1 MNTFVLQCILGIAL
15 MTVKGTKGCRKELF
29 YERLGRYPDSWR
41 ILRETTNQFFLAFYS
56 VSSKTGSDQMCLHT
70 KSRTL
75 DPMKP
80 WMSTLTYGHTLDNT
94 TLLSGTVNV
103 GITKTNDT
111 FVFDDAFNTT
121 YKERVPVKDLRYED
135 KHDVSEII
143 YTNFNSC
150 IVMRSQILGYQVWVK
165 GEYPTGITS
174 IPYLCTFLYE
184 ACSGRRKNWAYDW
197 RICPQIRSKVIPN
210 NGHTRKPRSIQ

>member
-94 TLLSGTVNV
+94 TFASERFEIRRQTRCKRNNLHKFQQLHSHAFA
-103 GITKTNDT
+103 DT
-111 FVFDDAFNTT
+111 WI
-121 YKERVPVKDLRYED
+121 P
-135 KHDVSEII
+135 S
-143 YTNFNSC
+143 
-150 IVMRSQILGYQVWVK
+150 LG
-165 GEYPTGITS
+165 
-174 IPYLCTFLYE
+174 
-184 ACSGRRKNWAYDW
+184 
-197 RICPQIRSKVIPN
+197 
-210 NGHTRKPRSIQ
+210 